1 MDLNKYTTRLRD
13 DLVAAAALGDEK
25 TQSTAAALAAATEN
39 AARLTLLS
47 VLSDLA
53 AEVSQTLGDRTVHVS
68 LDGADAH
75 VDVRKNA
82 PKADEEMPSFE
93 DITGDISRVTLRMV
107 DQIKSRAQQAAE
119 QNGVSLNTWLSTTVQ
134 DALRNQRHWGPG
146 FYDRDRR
153 DSSADKRDRDSSDKP
168 EDLDI

>member
-1 MDLNKYTTRLRD
+1 MDLNKYTARLRD

-25 TQSTAAALAAATEN
+25 TQATAAALASATEN

-47 VLSDLA
+47 ALSDLA
-53 AEVSQTLGDRTVHVS
+53 AEVSRTLGDRTVHVS
-68 LDGADAH
+68 LDGADAT

-82 PKADEEMPSFE
+82 PKPDEEMPSFE

-119 QNGVSLNTWLSTTVQ
+119 QSGMSLNTWLSTTVQ
-134 DALRNQRHWGPG
+134 DALRNQRHWGAGPG

-153 DSSADKRDRDSSDKP
+153 DGSDDKSDSGDKP